1 MAKEIIYA
9 LCHHRRRSRYAAT
22 NPFSG
27 PDALGGRAIGSGC
40 CLCFCAHASGF
51 AACYGRSGM
60 ARSAPTYAAVPGLIR
75 KYFTIGQADFGGL
88 YLFRDRASAQAWF
101 NDAWRARV
109 VATYGAQPT
118 VTYFDVP
125 LVVDNSVSR

>member
-1 MAKEIIYA
+1 MRIAIIV
-9 LCHHRRRSRYAAT
+9 AAAAMLLPT
-22 NPFSG
+22 HSTAQSNPAVAPSVQVAVSVSVPTPAG
-27 PDALGGRAIGSGC
+27 LPRATVE
-40 CLCFCAHASGF
+40 A
-51 AACYGRSGM
+51 GM
-60 ARSAPTYAAVPGLIR
+60 ARSVPTYAAVPGLIR

-101 NDAWRARV
+101 SDAWRARV

-125 LVVDNSVSR
+125 LVVDNSVAK

>member
-1 MAKEIIYA
+1 MRFAIITAAAAA
-9 LCHHRRRSRYAAT
+9 LLPTLSLAQSPPVVAPSVQVAVSVSVPTPAGLPRAT
-22 NPFSG
+22 VE
-27 PDALGGRAIGSGC
+27 A
-40 CLCFCAHASGF
+40 
-51 AACYGRSGM
+51 GM

-88 YLFRDRASAQAWF
+88 YLFRDRASAQTWF
-101 NDAWRARV
+101 SDAWRARV

-125 LVVDNSVSR
+125 LVVDNSVAR

>member
-1 MAKEIIYA
+1 MRFAIIAAAAAVLLPA
-9 LCHHRRRSRYAAT
+9 LSPAQTPPVVAPSVQVAVSVSVPTPAGLPRAT
-22 NPFSG
+22 VE
-27 PDALGGRAIGSGC
+27 A
-40 CLCFCAHASGF
+40 
-51 AACYGRSGM
+51 GM
-60 ARSAPTYAAVPGLIR
+60 ARSVPTYAAVPGLIR

-101 NDAWRARV
+101 SDAWRTRV

-125 LVVDNSVSR
+125 LVVDNSVTR

>member
-1 MAKEIIYA
+1 MRLAII
-9 LCHHRRRSRYAAT
+9 AAAAAVLLPT
-22 NPFSG
+22 LSTAQIPPVVAPSVQVAVSVSVPTPAG
-27 PDALGGRAIGSGC
+27 LPRATVE
-40 CLCFCAHASGF
+40 A
-51 AACYGRSGM
+51 GM
-60 ARSAPTYAAVPGLIR
+60 TKSAPTYAAVPGLIR

-125 LVVDNSVSR
+125 LVVDNSVAR

>member
-1 MAKEIIYA
+1 MRFAIITAAAA
-9 LCHHRRRSRYAAT
+9 LLLPTLSLAQSPPVVAPSVQVAVSVSVPTPAGLPRAT
-22 NPFSG
+22 VE
-27 PDALGGRAIGSGC
+27 A
-40 CLCFCAHASGF
+40 
-51 AACYGRSGM
+51 GM

-88 YLFRDRASAQAWF
+88 YLFRDRASAQTWF

-125 LVVDNSVSR
+125 LVVDNSVAR

>member
-1 MAKEIIYA
+1 MRFAII
-9 LCHHRRRSRYAAT
+9 AAAAAMLLPT
-22 NPFSG
+22 LSTAQTPPVVAPSVQVAVSVSVPTPAG
-27 PDALGGRAIGSGC
+27 VPRATVE
-40 CLCFCAHASGF
+40 A
-51 AACYGRSGM
+51 GM
-60 ARSAPTYAAVPGLIR
+60 ARSVPTYAAVPGLIR

-125 LVVDNSVSR
+125 LVVDNSVAR

>member
-1 MAKEIIYA
+1 MRFAII
-9 LCHHRRRSRYAAT
+9 AAAAAMLLPT
-22 NPFSG
+22 ISTAQTPTVVAPSAQVAVSVSIPTPAG
-27 PDALGGRAIGSGC
+27 VP
-40 CLCFCAHASGF
+40 HATVE
-51 AACYGRSGM
+51 AGM
-60 ARSAPTYAAVPGLIR
+60 ARSVPTYAAVPGLIR

-109 VATYGAQPT
+109 VTTYGAQPT

-125 LVVDNSVSR
+125 LVVDNSVAR

>member
-1 MAKEIIYA
+1 MRFAIIAAAAAVLLPTLSMAQTPPAVAPSVQVAVSVSIPTPA
-9 LCHHRRRSRYAAT
+9 GVPRAT
-22 NPFSG
+22 VEV
-27 PDALGGRAIGSGC
+27 
-40 CLCFCAHASGF
+40 
-51 AACYGRSGM
+51 GM
-60 ARSAPTYAAVPGLIR
+60 ARSVPTYAAVPGLIR

-101 NDAWRARV
+101 TDAWRARV

-125 LVVDNSVSR
+125 LVVDNSVAR

>member
-1 MAKEIIYA
+1 MRIAIIV
-9 LCHHRRRSRYAAT
+9 AAAAMLLPT
-22 NPFSG
+22 HSTAQSNTAVAPSVQVAVSVSVPTPAG
-27 PDALGGRAIGSGC
+27 LPRAT
-40 CLCFCAHASGF
+40 LET
-51 AACYGRSGM
+51 GM

-101 NDAWRARV
+101 SDAWRTRV
-109 VATYGAQPT
+109 MATYGAQPT

-125 LVVDNSVSR
+125 LVVDNSVAK

>member
-1 MAKEIIYA
+1 MRFAIIAAAAAVLLPTLSMAQIPPAVAPSVQVAVSVSIPTPA
-9 LCHHRRRSRYAAT
+9 GVPRAT
-22 NPFSG
+22 VEV
-27 PDALGGRAIGSGC
+27 
-40 CLCFCAHASGF
+40 
-51 AACYGRSGM
+51 GM
-60 ARSAPTYAAVPGLIR
+60 ARSVPTYAAVPGLIR

-101 NDAWRARV
+101 TDAWRARV

-125 LVVDNSVSR
+125 LVVDNSVAK

>member
-1 MAKEIIYA
+1 MRFAIIT
-9 LCHHRRRSRYAAT
+9 AAAAMLLPT
-22 NPFSG
+22 LSIAQTPPVVSPSVQVAVSVSIPTPAG
-27 PDALGGRAIGSGC
+27 VPRAAVEAGI
-40 CLCFCAHASGF
+40 
-51 AACYGRSGM
+51 

-101 NDAWRARV
+101 SDAWRTRA
-109 VATYGAQPT
+109 VATYGGQPT

-125 LVVDNSVSR
+125 LVVDNSVAR

>member
-1 MAKEIIYA
+1 MRFAII
-9 LCHHRRRSRYAAT
+9 AAAAAMLLPT
-22 NPFSG
+22 LSTAQTPTVVAPSVQVAVSVSVPTPAG
-27 PDALGGRAIGSGC
+27 VPRATVE
-40 CLCFCAHASGF
+40 A
-51 AACYGRSGM
+51 GM
-60 ARSAPTYAAVPGLIR
+60 ARSVPTYAAVPGLIR